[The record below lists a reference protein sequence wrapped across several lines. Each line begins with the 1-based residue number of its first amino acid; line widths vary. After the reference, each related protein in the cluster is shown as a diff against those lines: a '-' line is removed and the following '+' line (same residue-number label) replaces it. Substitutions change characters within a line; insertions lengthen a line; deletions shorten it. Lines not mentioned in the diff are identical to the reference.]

1 MRGKQAP
8 DGAFFIA
15 RNPGGASSDLPHPYK
30 TDKAMTRDN
39 TRTDNSPAQA
49 IENTNMEGAAAPPR
63 LTTLILLSALA
74 VLPVNIIL
82 PSLPKIAAAF
92 HADFALV
99 NLSVAGFSFVTAF
112 LEAIGGA
119 ISDRFGRR
127 PVVLASL
134 SIFIVASI
142 GCALAPNIGVFL
154 LFRMMQACIGP
165 CYSVALVVIKET
177 SDDRE
182 AASKFGYLAMGWAL
196 APMVGPLL
204 GGTLDEFFGWQS
216 IFVVLAILGIAAFAL
231 SMHEL
236 RGSRA
241 PSWRSN
247 RNYLASYGLLL
258 RSTRFWAYTLC
269 MACSMGV
276 LYIFLGGAPL
286 TIGDSLGGSSA
297 MLGFY
302 MGLVPAG
309 FILGSYLAGRYA
321 AKIPLG
327 TILIVARL
335 LTCLGLFTGLIL
347 SLSGMTYS
355 LALFGPCIFI
365 GLGNGLTMPAANSGA
380 MSVRSDLVGTAA
392 GLAAAMRISGGA
404 LIGSV
409 AGLFLAQSAD
419 IRTLFALMLASAVLA
434 LLAALW
440 AAFVERFA
448 AGPQTGTIL

>member
-1 MRGKQAP
+1 
-8 DGAFFIA
+8 
-15 RNPGGASSDLPHPYK
+15 
-30 TDKAMTRDN
+30 MTRN
-39 TRTDNSPAQA
+39 ESRIKSSASQT
-49 IENTNMEGAAAPPR
+49 IEDADIERAADTPR

-82 PSLPKIAAAF
+82 PSLPKISAAF
-92 HADFALV
+92 HADFALM

-119 ISDRFGRR
+119 LSDRFGRR
-127 PVVLASL
+127 PVVLTAL

-142 GCALAPNIGVFL
+142 GCALAPNIGIFL

-165 CYSVALVVIKET
+165 CYSVALVVIKEA
-177 SDDRE
+177 SDERE

-196 APMVGPLL
+196 APMVGPLF
-204 GGTLDEFFGWQS
+204 GGTLDELFGWQS
-216 IFVVLAILGIAAFAL
+216 IFVVLAALGIAAFVL
-231 SMHEL
+231 SMREL
-236 RGSRA
+236 KGSQA
-241 PSWRSN
+241 PPSRTS
-247 RNYLASYGLLL
+247 RNYLTSYGLLL

-286 TIGDSLGGSSA
+286 TIGDALGGSSA

-335 LTCLGLFTGLIL
+335 LTCLGLFAGLIL

-392 GLAAAMRISGGA
+392 GLAAAMRIAGGA
-404 LIGSV
+404 LIGSF
-409 AGLFLAQSAD
+409 AGLFLAQSAT
-419 IRTLFALMLASAVLA
+419 IHVLFALMLASAVLA
-434 LLAALW
+434 LLAAFW
-440 AAFVERFA
+440 AAFVERQHQRLA
-448 AGPQTGTIL
+448 C

>member
-1 MRGKQAP
+1 
-8 DGAFFIA
+8 
-15 RNPGGASSDLPHPYK
+15 
-30 TDKAMTRDN
+30 MTRN
-39 TRTDNSPAQA
+39 ESRIKSSATQT
-49 IENTNMEGAAAPPR
+49 IENPDPERARPR

-119 ISDRFGRR
+119 LSDRFGRR

-142 GCALAPNIGVFL
+142 GCVLAPNIGIFL

-177 SDDRE
+177 SDERE

-196 APMVGPLL
+196 APMVGPLF
-204 GGTLDEFFGWQS
+204 GGTLDELFGWQS
-216 IFVVLAILGIAAFAL
+216 IFVVLAVLGMAAFVL
-231 SMHEL
+231 STREL
-236 RGSRA
+236 KGSRA
-241 PSWRSN
+241 PSSGMS

-286 TIGDSLGGSSA
+286 TVGDTFGGSSA

-321 AKIPLG
+321 SKFPLG
-327 TILIVARL
+327 AVLVIARL
-335 LTCLGLFTGLIL
+335 LTCIGLAFGLAL
-347 SLSGMTYS
+347 SLTGMTQIW
-355 LALFGPCIFI
+355 ALFGPCIFI

-380 MSVRSDLVGTAA
+380 MSVRSDMVGTAA
-392 GLAAAMRISGGA
+392 GLAAAMRIAGGA
-404 LIGSV
+404 LIGSI
-409 AGLFLAQSAD
+409 AGLFLARSAT
-419 IRTLFALMLASAVLA
+419 IHTLFTLMLISALLA

-440 AAFVERFA
+440 AAVVEKPR
-448 AGPQTGTIL
+448 